1 MSNTRKNV
9 HGGVARPKRFL
20 RRHHSSRR
28 PSGLQ
33 GIATDRK
40 SRFLSRKMSM
50 HPHHSVSHHN
60 QSRPNVS
67 MKQARKP
74 RGSKKSNNQKIKYAK
89 AYNHELHFNNAIKQS
104 RVGEQASARASR
116 AMRGRNGHMRNNN
129 GAASASASSAK
140 GRRSS
145 WFPKRGDFHRE
156 LSAAASSSHNGHAAA
171 ASSGPRDPRDLLD
184 SQGSQ

>member
-1 MSNTRKNV
+1 MSKTRKNM

-33 GIATDRK
+33 GISTDRK

-50 HPHHSVSHHN
+50 HPHHSVHHN

-74 RGSKKSNNQKIKYAK
+74 RGSKKANNQKIKYAK

-116 AMRGRNGHMRNNN
+116 ASRGREGRHMNN
-129 GAASASASSAK
+129 GSASAASSSAK

-145 WFPKRGDFHRE
+145 WFPKRGEFHRE
-156 LSAAASSSHNGHAAA
+156 LSAAASHNGHAAA
-171 ASSGPRDPRDLLD
+171 ASSGPRDPRDLLA
-184 SQGSQ
+184 SQESQE